1 MRSSSLFNSPAIPEM
16 SGVCCVTLQVS
27 GEILH
32 LVFCVC
38 ISGPA
43 SVVTMLV
50 APLLLVLF
58 VPFSPSSGAQLPN
71 QAKAKDLPIAT
82 NGQPF
87 PWDRMR
93 LPTTVTPLH
102 YDLAI
107 HPNLTTLDFTGVV
120 RIELDVHEDTNT
132 VILHAKQMQISDV
145 FLLAPEGIK
154 RLEVLEYPRFHQ
166 LALLSD
172 SVLIKGRKYE
182 VHLAFAANLS
192 DSFHGFYKGSYR
204 TSSGEVR

>member
-1 MRSSSLFNSPAIPEM
+1 MF
-16 SGVCCVTLQVS
+16 GVCCVTLQVS

-38 ISGPA
+38 ISAPA

-154 RLEVLEYPRFHQ
+154 RLKVLEYPRFHQ